1 MSEEIQPILVTLPVD
16 LHRALKERAE
26 AEDRSM
32 NKQAII
38 AIRQHLKRKV
48 KA

>member
-1 MSEEIQPILVTLPVD
+1 MREETQAILVNLPVD
-16 LHRALKERAE
+16 LHQALKDRAE

-32 NKQAII
+32 NKQAVI